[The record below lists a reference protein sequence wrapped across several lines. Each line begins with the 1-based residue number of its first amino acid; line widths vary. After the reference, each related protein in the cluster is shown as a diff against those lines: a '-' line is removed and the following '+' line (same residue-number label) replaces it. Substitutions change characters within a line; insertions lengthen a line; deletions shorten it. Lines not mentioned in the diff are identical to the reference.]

1 MSDAK
6 PSPDQPTA
14 LTREQVDAGLADL
27 KDWQLSDDGTR
38 IQRTYRMKNF
48 LHALRFF
55 DRIAEVAEAENH
67 HPDLHLTGYRNVVIE
82 LWTHTLGGV
91 SENDIKMAATIDTVP
106 VAD

>member
-6 PSPDQPTA
+6 TPSDQPSA
-14 LTREQVDAGLADL
+14 LTREEVDAGLAGL
-27 KDWQLSDDGTR
+27 SDWQLSDDGTR
-38 IQRTYRMKNF
+38 IQRAYRMKNF

-67 HPDLHLTGYRNVVIE
+67 HPDLHLTGYRHVMVE

-91 SENDIKMAATIDTVP
+91 SQSDLEMAAKIDAVP
-106 VAD
+106 VGD